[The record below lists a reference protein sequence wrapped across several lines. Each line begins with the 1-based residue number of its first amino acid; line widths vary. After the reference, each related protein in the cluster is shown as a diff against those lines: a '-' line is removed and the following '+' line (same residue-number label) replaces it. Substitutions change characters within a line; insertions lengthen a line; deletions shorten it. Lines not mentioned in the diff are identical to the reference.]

1 MVRKVVLFSVGIFV
15 IGAAAAS
22 AAFPPID
29 LTGSATAT
37 YTSPVDNTVWNEAI
51 DQPTGSGVFNPFLRV
66 QANGSEQGFNTDFLS
81 PPPLDDKAGVWT
93 HSLKFGDLQVTTVGG
108 NNYYEFACD
117 INEPNSYPSSLLS
130 LDYLKIYTSSNAG
143 AANFSS
149 LADVVAN
156 STLRY
161 DMDGIQDQTV
171 YLDGDLKPGSGTM
184 DFEVLI
190 PTSFFAGAA
199 ATDNLILYSGFGY
212 SGGNFTSGDGTGL
225 VSADG
230 YEEWHA
236 ITGPNAVPTPE
247 PTTLLLLGGGA
258 LGLVAARRRK

>member
-1 MVRKVVLFSVGIFV
+1 MVRKVVLFSMGILV

-37 YTSPVDNTVWNEAI
+37 YTSPVDNTIWNEAI

-66 QANGSEQGFNTDFLS
+66 QANGTEQGFNTDFLS

-93 HSLKFGDLQVTTVGG
+93 HSLLFGDMQKQTIGG
-108 NNYYEFACD
+108 KDYYEFACD
-117 INEPNSYPSSLLS
+117 INEPNNSPASLLS
-130 LDYLKIYTSSNAG
+130 LDYLRIYTSSDAS
-143 AANFSS
+143 ASNFSS

-161 DMDGIQDQTV
+161 DMDGISDQTV
-171 YLDGDLKPGSGTM
+171 YLDGNLKPGSGTM
-184 DFEVLI
+184 DFDVLI
-190 PTSFFAGAA
+190 PASYFTGAA

-212 SGGNFTSGDGTGL
+212 SGGNYSSGDGTGL
-225 VSADG
+225 VSGDG

-236 ITGPNAVPTPE
+236 ITGANAIPTPE

-258 LGLVAARRRK
+258 LGLVASRRRK